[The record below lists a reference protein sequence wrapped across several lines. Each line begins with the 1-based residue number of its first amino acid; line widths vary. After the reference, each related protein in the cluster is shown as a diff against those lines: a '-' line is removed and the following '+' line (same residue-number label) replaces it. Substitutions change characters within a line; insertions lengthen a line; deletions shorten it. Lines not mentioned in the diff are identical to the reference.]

1 MELPSTIATQEY
13 ELPISEARM
22 AQVLVLM
29 TGCMQAPAD
38 SRLRSDLI
46 DKAAHALQL
55 WARQAEHTPVM
66 RQLLERLAGDWCG
79 QKQHWMRASAP
90 WLMSSVALH

>member
-1 MELPSTIATQEY
+1 MELPSTMATQEY

-66 RQLLERLAGDWCG
+66 RQLLERLANDWCG
-79 QKQHWMRASAP
+79 QQLHWMRLATSWQAGP
-90 WLMSSVALH
+90 VAVH